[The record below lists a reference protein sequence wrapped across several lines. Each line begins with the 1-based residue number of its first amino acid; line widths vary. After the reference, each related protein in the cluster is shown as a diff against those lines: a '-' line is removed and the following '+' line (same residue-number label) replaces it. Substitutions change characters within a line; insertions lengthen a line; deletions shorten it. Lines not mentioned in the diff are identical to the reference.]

1 MPLPSR
7 QCSLGGLCID
17 CVQVWKVFV
26 RPIDLGL
33 FKFHFPNEPRPDA
46 WTKKVISDGGYN
58 GFNLVKESGVCSFY
72 SVLHEIIHSGCWS
85 DDVEWCNL
93 MS

>member
-1 MPLPSR
+1 M
-7 QCSLGGLCID
+7 
-17 CVQVWKVFV
+17 

-58 GFNLVKESGVCSFY
+58 GFNLVKEFVHFIQYCMRLFTVDAEVMTWNGV
-72 SVLHEIIHSGCWS
+72 I
-85 DDVEWCNL
+85 
-93 MS
+93 